1 MNIYL
6 LDVAERATKTAA
18 QSAVGIIGAGG
29 FGVLDVDWT
38 GVASASALAAVLSV
52 LTSIAS
58 SGFGRGNGTAST
70 ISSITTTQ
78 GRHRA

>member
-1 MNIYL
+1 MNTYF

-18 QSAVGIIGAGG
+18 QSAVGIVGAGT
-29 FGVLDVDWT
+29 FGVLDVDWP
-38 GVASASALAAVLSV
+38 GIASASALAAVLSV

-70 ISSITTTQ
+70 IPSVTTTQ